1 MFERKTWFLSRE
13 TRTTLPLHVS
23 HPDVAI
29 IKDPCLVHC
38 SFTGTNIFITE
49 DEELNLKL
57 LIIVMRCVI
66 WYQLYILKNM
76 QNTHRRVLLLV
87 KLQAFSLQ
95 FTKSNT
101 PPWVF
106 SGILNCTNGTKSRR
120 PSHII
125 L

>member
-1 MFERKTWFLSRE
+1 MLERKTWFLSRE
-13 TRTTLPLHVS
+13 TRTTLALHVN

-29 IKDPCLVHC
+29 IKDPCLVYC

-76 QNTHRRVLLLV
+76 QNTHGRVLLLV

-101 PPWVF
+101 PPRVF
-106 SGILNCTNGTKSRR
+106 SRILNCTNHLIKCI
-120 PSHII
+120 H
-125 L
+125 